1 MKEENLE
8 GYAPEGIEKV
18 YAVIDEGADTRTSL
32 SDDLKVLW
40 SEGDAIVT
48 FFGKTTR
55 QKFVIDSECAGSNEG
70 SFTKDSEYIHPG
82 SGSTIE
88 DNIAFYPFCEPSCKA
103 VDGGYTLTGII
114 LPEVQEYVHD
124 SFAEGAFPMIAVTED
139 TGDYNFCFKNLCG
152 ALMLQ
157 LTGTVTVKELK
168 LTGNA
173 GEKLSG
179 KAVAYGF
186 HDNHNPQI
194 VMQEDAK
201 ESVSLDCGSGVQLN
215 EAAATTF
222 IFSLPPVDFEK
233 GFTVTIVTADGKT
246 GTLSTEKKNPVVRSR
261 MLQMPVIP
269 FEVSGPVLAEGD
281 YYDEYGINH
290 GPGVEIDGVIWA
302 PVNCGYHETDYK
314 WGKLYQWGRRSGFGY
329 NDGNEYIDATCPT
342 TTISGLLFINEA
354 QSRYY
359 DNTFFTGASHPQSR
373 RHVWAY
379 EEVIEWPCDPC
390 PEGWHLPDRQDLYKI
405 YENRSQY
412 TIHNGVTGYWFSGT
426 QEYSEEVPR
435 VFLPSSGTISNN
447 GNPDQRCEAGYYWSR
462 SNESGVLCTES
473 QSTSDHSLLNANS
486 VRCVRYPEEAYVYTT
501 EVTLSKS
508 ELSMENHSTEQ
519 LTATVTNSSGATS
532 NYVIWDTE
540 DHDIARVDAG
550 LVTAVG
556 EGVTRIMAKS
566 GNICVYCSVTVT
578 PRKKHEG
585 DYIDEYGINH
595 GPGTKIGS
603 ITWAPVNC
611 GHHEEEAPG
620 GKYYQWGRRFGQYK
634 GGQMEG
640 PVDLVEYQDEEY
652 KDYYFNGGLN
662 TWRNELWTN
671 EYKSEYDPCPEGWT
685 VPGNYYM
692 FNELTSRIAE
702 VVRYGNKVLL
712 AYGNNYPNAY
722 TPSIELQKDQ
732 WYWTAQSDN
741 ETKSALSFII
751 MEVYPYSQPYEK
763 QYSNKVRCIKGGS
776 VIPVTDLQLMKSS
789 LSLTV
794 RESATLKAAVSPS
807 SPSHKYIE
815 WSSDHPAVASVDA
828 NGKVTAKSPG
838 KATIRAMAGLKVDE
852 CVVTVSSS
860 PYAVKYID
868 ENGIDQGEGTDIDGV
883 IWAPVNCGFHE
894 TDFPWGKLYQGGRF
908 YGQGYSDDQ
917 YSDAVTPQV
926 SSSGYYGE
934 DNENN
939 ANTFFAGSSYYI
951 DESDWNAGTDS
962 APVKG
967 AHDPCPEGWRVPTS
981 TEMASLTANY
991 SRETGNNSLGQ
1002 NGIWCSGSRPCT
1014 EKELRVFLPMAGTR
1028 TTKGNADTRG
1038 EYGYYWTSEADYS
1051 GYMTTYYLN
1060 AYSSFAN
1067 LQATDRHAQN
1077 GNSIRCVQEDPDAIM
1092 IQATGLSIG
1101 AGELNL
1107 APGASHTFSQVFTP
1121 ANATTRKIR
1130 WSTSDEFVAKIE
1142 NGRLT
1147 AVSEGT
1153 AVITAKVGTV
1163 KATCTVTVT
1172 PRYQEGYY
1180 IDQYGVNHG
1189 EGINIDG
1196 KIWAPVNCGYEA
1208 TYSPNGKY
1216 YQWGRK
1222 YGQVYHSYGSSM
1234 NSVTEE
1240 GPVSLEQ
1247 GEASHNRNIFY
1258 TDQSYPYNWL
1268 EPFDATLWNSGSE
1281 EHPVK
1286 SEYDPCPK
1294 GWRVPTRTEMDAL
1307 LANASSEMT
1316 VSSRKGK
1323 YYSGSNGYSN
1333 KVTSLFLAHTSWMYA
1348 DRGSTSSM
1356 SDASSYQTSTH
1367 DPNSVG
1373 HGFSLRCIK
1382 DTDQLAD
1389 IPVTGLEADISV
1401 KVLKGETRGI
1411 PVKIYPANATD
1422 RSYSLTS
1429 SNTSIVR
1436 VEGNKIIGVSDGEAI
1451 VTVTCGKFSAQ
1462 CNVKVWSL
1470 RDYISSSGKNHGK
1483 GTYIAGTAWAPVDA
1497 GQYVFLADINDCCP
1511 DGWRV
1516 PTSNEFTT
1524 LTAHRSATFSSGC
1537 WFSGNVSYNEEVPS
1551 VWLSAS
1557 GREYFG
1563 EDADDP
1569 VVQYVGKTGYYWT
1582 SNRSGYGAYVLEFNS
1597 EYAHIIGLSG
1607 FEYYCSVRCVQDE

>member
-18 YAVIDEGADTRTSL
+18 YAFIDEGADTRTSL

-103 VDGGYTLTGII
+103 VDGGYTLTGLI
-114 LPEVQEYVHD
+114 LPEVQKYAHD

-139 TGDYNFCFKNLCG
+139 TGDYDFCFKNLCG
-152 ALMLQ
+152 ALKLQ
-157 LTGTVTVKELK
+157 LTGTATVKELK

-186 HDNHNPQI
+186 HDNQNPLI

-379 EEVIEWPCDPC
+379 EEVTIWPCDPC

-473 QSTSDHSLLNANS
+473 QSISDHSLLNANS
-486 VRCVRYPEEAYVYTT
+486 VRCVRYPEEAYVYTK
-501 EVTLSKS
+501 EVTLSRS

-519 LTATVTNSSGATS
+519 LTATVSNSSGATS

-566 GNICVYCSVTVT
+566 GNISVYCSVTVT

-595 GPGTKIGS
+595 GPGTTIGS

-620 GKYYQWGRRFGQYK
+620 GKYYQWGRRFGYYTYK
-634 GGQMEG
+634 RLDG

-692 FNELTSRIAE
+692 FLEVTSRLAD
-702 VVRYGNKVLL
+702 VVRYGNNVLL
-712 AYGNNYPNAY
+712 AYGNNYPNAN

-741 ETKSALSFII
+741 ETKRALSFII
-751 MEVYPYSQPYEK
+751 QEGTYPSPYPYDK
-763 QYSNKVRCIKGGS
+763 QSSKKVRCIKGGS

-1028 TTKGNADTRG
+1028 TPNGNADTRG
-1038 EYGYYWTSEADYS
+1038 EYGYYWTSKAYSS
-1051 GYMTTYYLN
+1051 GYMATYYLN

-1067 LQATDRHAQN
+1067 LQATDRQAQY

-1107 APGASHTFSQVFTP
+1107 TPGDSHTFSQVITP
-1121 ANATTRKIR
+1121 ANATTRTIR

-1142 NGRLT
+1142 DGRLT

-1163 KATCTVTVT
+1163 TATCTVTVT

-1247 GEASHNRNIFY
+1247 GEASQNRDIFY

-1323 YYSGSNGYSN
+1323 YYSGSNAYSN

-1348 DRGSTSSM
+1348 DRGSTSTM

-1389 IPVTGLEADISV
+1389 IPVTGLDVVSS
-1401 KVLKGETRGI
+1401 LKI
-1411 PVKIYPANATD
+1411 LKDHSKDLNIVIYPDNATD
-1422 RSYSLTS
+1422 RELEIRS
-1429 SNTSIVR
+1429 SDPSVAAVDHNGLVT
-1436 VEGNKIIGVSDGEAI
+1436 GVSAGNAVI
-1451 VTVTCGKFSAQ
+1451 TVTCGNKSAS
-1462 CNVKVWSL
+1462 CTVRVWEMEE
-1470 RDYISSSGKNHGK
+1470 YITLENQNCGK
-1483 GTYIAGTAWAPVDA
+1483 GIYINDLAWAPVNEHDYFSYWSDFTRA
-1497 GQYVFLADINDCCP
+1497 CP
-1511 DGWRV
+1511 SGWRL
-1516 PTSNEFTT
+1516 PTKYEVADLMRNGSNFHYT
-1524 LTAHRSATFSSGC
+1524 G
-1537 WFSGNVSYNEEVPS
+1537 
-1551 VWLSAS
+1551 AS
-1557 GREYFG
+1557 PHS
-1563 EDADDP
+1563 EDAASIYLPPMGRYNSDKDSY
-1569 VVQYVGKTGYYWT
+1569 QFEGDYAYFWT
-1582 SNRSGYGAYVLEFNS
+1582 STTYGGWRDFVYGSKAGAVYYDSDN
-1597 EYAHIIGLSG
+1597 GL
-1607 FEYYCSVRCVQDE
+1607 YKLSVRCVQDE